1 LSGQVLF
8 LCDFFSAWLVL
19 TVVLAGH
26 LDCELPDGL
35 YYDRNE
41 VRSQII
47 RKELGESVNSQRSYK
62 YQLDPINNGKSYEST

>member
-1 LSGQVLF
+1 MQQRLWFIMAGQVLF

-47 RKELGESVNSQRSYK
+47 RKGT
-62 YQLDPINNGKSYEST
+62 G